1 MKSIVGN
8 RDIKFDLLISRFI
21 LRYKIEREIDMDILN
36 EIKKKIG
43 YYISSNSDIDYLI
56 HVNIPIMNLLYPTLC
71 SSYIN
76 ADDLNK
82 ELRNFRNIYGT
93 LFGDFK
99 GCIPIKFFECLLDS
113 DYVMSYIEDAK
124 EVPEYMKRLYD
135 NYVVLVNFGK
145 TFKQEYLCQALYSF
159 ILSNIL
165 RYDLINKYDGFM
177 SLLKEVD
184 SDINRFPNLCTDMS
198 TCAAEVPIKFLGH

>member
-1 MKSIVGN
+1 MKSVIGN

-21 LRYKIEREIDMDILN
+21 LKYKSKGEVDMDILN
-36 EIKKKIG
+36 EIKKKINS
-43 YYISSNSDIDYLI
+43 YISNNSGIDYLTHI
-56 HVNIPIMNLLYPTLC
+56 NIPIMNLLYPTLC

-76 ADDLNK
+76 ANDLDK
-82 ELRNFRNIYGT
+82 ELVNFRNIYGK

-99 GCIPIKFFECLLDS
+99 GCIPIKFFEALLDS

-135 NYVVLVNFGK
+135 NYLKLVEFGK
-145 TFKQEYLCQALYSF
+145 TFKQDNLCSSLYSF

-165 RYDLINKYDGFM
+165 RYDLINKYDGFI
-177 SLLKEVD
+177 SLLQEID
-184 SDINRFPNLCTDMS
+184 TDADNIS
-198 TCAAEVPIKFLGH
+198 NAYNYVLTKIPEVPIKFLGQ